1 MSMQSN
7 IESGSKAS
15 SKSPLHSIHSNFRV
29 LLIYPTMYRVT
40 GLPIGMASL
49 SACLKD
55 KGFDVRIFDNAFYK
69 EKEEDRYADQEGKSA
84 ERMYKPIENKND
96 IWKDRPNDMLTD
108 LDILI
113 KEFKPSLVGISI
125 LSSAF

>member
-1 MSMQSN
+1 MSVQSN
-7 IESGSKAS
+7 IDSGKKAS

-40 GLPIGMASL
+40 GLPVGMASL
-49 SACLKD
+49 SASLKE
-55 KGFDVRIFDNAFYK
+55 KGFDVRIFDTAFYK
-69 EKEEDRYADQEGKSA
+69 EKEQDRYSDQEKKRA
-84 ERMYKPIENKND
+84 ERMTKPIENKDD

-113 KEFKPSLVGISI
+113 KEFKPSLVKNI
-125 LSSAF
+125 LI